1 MYQLPFEVPEITYD
15 EALSIVHGALR
26 FGIEPLLETVE
37 DMLAELG
44 DPDLAFEC
52 VQIAGTN
59 GKTSTSRFTAAILAG
74 EGMRVALYTSPELV
88 SYTERMEVLGG
99 MQEDP
104 GAHLRKQFH
113 EPGNQEMVIVKDI
126 PFSSLCEHHILP
138 FTGRAHVCY
147 IPRDGRITGL
157 SKIARCVSGYA
168 RRLQVQE
175 RLTGQIAD
183 AMVRELDPLG
193 VLVVLEAEHTCM
205 TMRGVRA
212 AGALTTT
219 SAVRGCLRDLKTRQE
234 ALRLLGL

>member
-1 MYQLPFEVPEITYD
+1 MSEATDGRQLNAQGFAPIDKGRV
-15 EALSIVHGALR
+15 EAAVR
-26 FGIEPLLETVE
+26 ELL
-37 DMLAELG
+37 LAIGE
-44 DPDLAFEC
+44 DPDREGLL
-52 VQIAGTN
+52 GTPD
-59 GKTSTSRFTAAILAG
+59 
-74 EGMRVALYTSPELV
+74 RVARACE
-88 SYTERMEVLGG
+88 EILGG

-104 GAHLRKQFH
+104 GVH
-113 EPGNQEMVIVKDI
+113 NQEMVIVKDI

-138 FTGRAHVCY
+138 FTGKAHVCY

-234 ALRLLGL
+234 ALRLLDL

>member
-1 MYQLPFEVPEITYD
+1 
-15 EALSIVHGALR
+15 
-26 FGIEPLLETVE
+26 
-37 DMLAELG
+37 
-44 DPDLAFEC
+44 
-52 VQIAGTN
+52 
-59 GKTSTSRFTAAILAG
+59 
-74 EGMRVALYTSPELV
+74 
-88 SYTERMEVLGG
+88 

-104 GAHLRKQFH
+104 GAHLRKQFN

-168 RRLQVQE
+168 RRLQLQE
-175 RLTGQIAD
+175 RLTGQVAD

-193 VLVVLEAEHTCM
+193 VLVVMEAEHTCM